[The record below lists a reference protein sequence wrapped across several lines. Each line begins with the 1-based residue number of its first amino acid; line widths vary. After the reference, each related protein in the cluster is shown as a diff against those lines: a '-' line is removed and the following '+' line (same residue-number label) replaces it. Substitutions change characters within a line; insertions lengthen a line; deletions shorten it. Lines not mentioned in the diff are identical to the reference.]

1 MATNRSQGIACGG
14 INVMFTIVLDI
25 TIPGSQLM
33 TLFGEVMGSL
43 ESRTLLE
50 RKFITGYKL

>member
-50 RKFITGYKL
+50 RKCITGYKL